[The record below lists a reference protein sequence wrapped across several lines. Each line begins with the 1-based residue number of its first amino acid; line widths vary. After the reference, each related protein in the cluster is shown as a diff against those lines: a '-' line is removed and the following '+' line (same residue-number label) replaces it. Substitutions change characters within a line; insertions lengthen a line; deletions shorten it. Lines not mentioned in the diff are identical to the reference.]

1 MPLVDHR
8 FRLAHVGLGGV
19 RGGYEGRDL
28 LAGEDGAEVGANH
41 VDAGDFAG
49 PPGTRASA
57 AAAAL
62 EAAARPYQASTL
74 MSGTS
79 ATNPPFQLVTAAG

>member
-1 MPLVDHR
+1 MPLVTIDSAWRTWARAASVAVTRVVHL
-8 FRLAHVGLGGV
+8 FR
-19 RGGYEGRDL
+19 D
-28 LAGEDGAEVGANH
+28 EDGAEVGARDVH
-41 VDAGDFAG
+41 AGDLAG
-49 PPGTRASA
+49 PCAAGLA

-79 ATNPPFQLVTAAG
+79 ATKPPFQLVTGAG